1 LPFAKAQSEAIEAR
15 LKEHQEVYKQAGS
28 PGFYHAPFIYN
39 MDEAFLASDVVIS
52 RAGAISI
59 SEIAVVGRPA
69 VLVPSPNVTDDHQTQ
84 NARVLSDLGAAVL
97 VTDKQAPQTL
107 IEETLRLLK
116 DTKKRAEM
124 QEKLRIM
131 AKPMATETIV
141 NKLEECLQKRG

>member
-1 LPFAKAQSEAIEAR
+1 
-15 LKEHQEVYKQAGS
+15 
-28 PGFYHAPFIYN
+28 
-39 MDEAFLASDVVIS
+39 
-52 RAGAISI
+52 
-59 SEIAVVGRPA
+59 
-69 VLVPSPNVTDDHQTQ
+69 
-84 NARVLSDLGAAVL
+84 VL